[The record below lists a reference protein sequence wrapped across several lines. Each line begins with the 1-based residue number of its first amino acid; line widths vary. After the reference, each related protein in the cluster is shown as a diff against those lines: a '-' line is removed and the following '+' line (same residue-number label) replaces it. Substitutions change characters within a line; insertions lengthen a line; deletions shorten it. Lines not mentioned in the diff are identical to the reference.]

1 MKFKKFDYKVKKRH
15 SMRLAYSIL
24 VFVILASASA
34 IIAGLMYILN
44 VTDLHIF
51 ERLRPYSLLLLTLAA
66 SIIIGTFL
74 SFLIGRNFLSPI
86 KEMISATKKIADGD
100 FSVRVSETKFPKEM
114 NLLSRS
120 FNTMADELGSTEMFR
135 NDFINNFSHEFKTP
149 IVSISGFAKQLK
161 KPDITD
167 EERTE
172 YADIII
178 AESRRLTTMASNI
191 LLLTKY
197 ENQQIVTDKTEFY
210 LDEQIRKC
218 ILYLEKEWSAKNI
231 DFDLGLEE
239 IKYNF
244 NEDMLSHVWMNIINN
259 AIKFSPENGT
269 ITVKCINDISDVMVI
284 ISDEGIG
291 MDDETRRHIFD
302 KFYQG
307 DTSHTAQGNGLG
319 LSLAKRVVD
328 LCGGKISVKSRPGA
342 GTTFSVR
349 LPKQ

>member
-51 ERLRPYSLLLLTLAA
+51 ERLRPYSLLMLTLAA

-74 SFLIGRNFLSPI
+74 SFIIGKNFLNPI

-149 IVSISGFAKQLK
+149 IISISGFAKQLK
-161 KPDITD
+161 TPGLSDAQR
-167 EERTE
+167 EE

-197 ENQQIVTDKTEFY
+197 ENQQIVTDKSEFY

-218 ILYLEKEWSAKNI
+218 ILYLEKEWSEKNI
-231 DFDLGLEE
+231 DFDLDLAE

-244 NEDMLSHVWMNIINN
+244 NEDMLSHVWLNILNN
-259 AIKFSPENGT
+259 AIKFSPENGK

-328 LCGGKISVKSRPGA
+328 LCDGKISVKSRPGA
-342 GTTFSVR
+342 GTTFCIR

>member
-1 MKFKKFDYKVKKRH
+1 MKLKKFDYKVKKRH
-15 SMRLAYSIL
+15 SMRLAYSVL
-24 VFVILASASA
+24 VFIIIASASA

-44 VTDLHIF
+44 ITDLHIF
-51 ERLRPYSLLLLTLAA
+51 ERMRPYSLLMLALAA

-74 SFLIGRNFLSPI
+74 SFIIGKNFLNPI

-149 IVSISGFAKQLK
+149 IISISGFAKQLK
-161 KPDITD
+161 TPGLTD
-167 EERTE
+167 DQRDE

-197 ENQQIVTDKTEFY
+197 ENQQIVTGKTDFY

-218 ILYLEKEWSAKNI
+218 ILYLEKEWSEKNI
-231 DFDLGLEE
+231 DFDLDLEE

-244 NEDMLSHVWMNIINN
+244 NEDMLSHVWLNILNN
-259 AIKFSPENGT
+259 AIKFSPENGK

-328 LCGGKISVKSRPGA
+328 LCDGKISVKSRPGA
-342 GTTFSVR
+342 GTTFCIR